1 MSRQL
6 SWERLQPRSANEQPQ
21 LPLPTA
27 AASLPAARDLWLCV
41 YLPRLALEVHTRLDP
56 AIGRGAF
63 PAAERMRPLVVV
75 DPEDRLCRVLAC
87 DARAEALGV
96 RCGVALNA
104 ALALVPQLHPI
115 ARDARRERA
124 ALLRLAGWSGQY
136 TPRVSVMPPDALL
149 LEVRGSLGLFGGA
162 DALQCRVRKAIAE
175 LGYTAQL
182 GLAPTP
188 LAASWLARAGEEE
201 AVMETHALAGGL
213 GPIPLAC
220 LRWPDAV
227 TKALHEM
234 GLRTVG
240 DCMRLPRDGFA
251 RRLGAERLADLDRA
265 LGRRPDPRP
274 DYVAPTRFTARIE
287 LPMAVQTLEPLGHAL
302 ALLLGELSGFLR
314 ARDGGIQS
322 LQLDLVHHAPPV
334 TQVSLN
340 LARPQR
346 ERGHLLQL
354 MMTRLE
360 GVVLRTPV
368 LSLRLRSGPVLR
380 VDPRTAE
387 LFGDRASR
395 TSASSD
401 LIERLRARLGT
412 QAVHGVGTRPE
423 HRPEAAWRATEPGV
437 EAFPEGTADMRKPR
451 VGTVVGRDVRSTAR
465 SRPEAAPTSVTSS
478 PIDRDRPLWLLP
490 APRPLELE
498 DGQPCFDGRLELLR
512 GPERIETGW
521 WESDVTRDYYVA
533 GNPSGVRLWIY
544 RERDGARGW
553 FLQGVFG

>member
-1 MSRQL
+1 MSKAGFDL
-6 SWERLQPRSANEQPQ
+6 VAPEPAQPRIRIPDEASSASP
-21 LPLPTA
+21 PT
-27 AASLPAARDLWLCV
+27 LRDLWLCV
-41 YLPRLALEVHTRLDP
+41 HLPRIALEVHTRLDP
-56 AIGRGAF
+56 AIGRSAF
-63 PAAERMRPLVVV
+63 SATERTRPLAVV
-75 DPEDRLCRVLAC
+75 DPEDRLCRVIAC
-87 DARAEALGV
+87 DARADALGV
-96 RCGVALNA
+96 RCGLALNA
-104 ALALVPQLHPI
+104 ALALVPQLHPL

-149 LEVRGSLGLFGGA
+149 LEVRGSLGLFGGV
-162 DALQCRVRKAIAE
+162 DALQCRVRKGCAE

-188 LAASWLARAGEEE
+188 LAALWFSRAGDEETVTE
-201 AVMETHALAGGL
+201 AHALAGRL
-213 GPIPLAC
+213 GQVPLAC

-227 TKALHEM
+227 TKALREM

-240 DCMRLPRDGFA
+240 ECQRLPRDGFA
-251 RRLGAERLADLDRA
+251 RRFGAERLADLDRA

-274 DYVAPTRFTARIE
+274 DYEAPARFTAQIE
-287 LPMAVQTLEPLGHAL
+287 LPTAVQTLELLGHAL

-334 TQVSLN
+334 TQVSLE

-346 ERGHLLQL
+346 GRAHLLEL
-354 MMTRLE
+354 VTTRLE
-360 GVVLRTPV
+360 RVVLRAPV

-387 LFGDRASR
+387 LFGDRAR
-395 TSASSD
+395 QASASPD
-401 LIERLRARLGT
+401 LIERLRARLGA
-412 QAVHGVGTRPE
+412 QAVHGVGPRPE
-423 HRPEAAWRATEPGV
+423 HRPEAAWGSTEPTV
-437 EAFPEGTADMRKPR
+437 EGAASNC
-451 VGTVVGRDVRSTAR
+451 DVRAPSR
-465 SRPEAAPTSVTSS
+465 SRLEAAPTTTTLF
-478 PIDRDRPLWLLP
+478 IDRDRPLWLLP

-498 DGQPCFDGRLELLR
+498 GGQPCFEGRLELLR

-521 WESDVTRDYYVA
+521 WDGDVTRDYYVA
-533 GNPSGVRLWIY
+533 GNPSGMRVWIY
-544 RERDGARGW
+544 REREGERAW